1 MVWQFFKK
9 IWRILGENPSNQKSK
24 FHHSKKNRTFGDF
37 LQNNIKSAPEP
48 CIEKGVE
55 SGILFK
61 SAKTAHVR
69 HASACELWKNMK
81 NHRP

>member
-1 MVWQFFKK
+1 MVWRFLKK

-24 FHHSKKNRTFGDF
+24 FHHSKENQTFDDF

-48 CIEKGVE
+48 CIQKGVE

-69 HASACELWKNMK
+69 HVSACELRKNMK
-81 NHRP
+81 SHRL